1 MRYLLD
7 SNLLSE
13 TTKPAPDFRVELWL
27 TIHESEAA
35 VSVLTMGELEKGVLL
50 LPAGRRRTMIETWFQ
65 RIRLRMQGRIL
76 AIDEKIMT
84 CWAELYAGELRRG
97 RRLEV
102 VDSLLAATAVHHRLT
117 IATRNV
123 RDFPTDVALVNPWE
137 A

>member
-13 TTKPAPDFRVELWL
+13 TTKPAPEFRVELWL

-50 LPAGRRRTMIETWFQ
+50 LPEGCRRNVVEAWFQ
-65 RIRLRMQGRIL
+65 RVRLQMHGRIL
-76 AIDEKIMT
+76 TVDEKIMS

-102 VDSLLAATAVHHRLT
+102 VDSLLAATAIHHRLT

-123 RDFPTDVALVNPWE
+123 RDFPAGVALVNPWE